1 MELTHSSS
9 NFYSGYNG
17 GVYWCLIKIK
27 QNLPLGN
34 GHLGGVFHFKY
45 WVRGVFFAQIWSREK
60 CQTHSYSKFYA
71 GYSCDI

>member
-17 GVYWCLIKIK
+17 AARCLIKIK
-27 QNLPLGN
+27 QNSPLGN
-34 GHLGGVFHFKY
+34 RYLGGVFNFKY

-60 CQTHSYSKFYA
+60 CKTNSYLKFYF
-71 GYSCDI
+71 GYSSDI